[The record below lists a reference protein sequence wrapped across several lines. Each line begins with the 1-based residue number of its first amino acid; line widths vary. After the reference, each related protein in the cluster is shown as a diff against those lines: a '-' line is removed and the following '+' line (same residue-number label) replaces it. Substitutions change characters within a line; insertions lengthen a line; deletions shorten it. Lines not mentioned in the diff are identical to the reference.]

1 MNYKE
6 AIRKKYLLLRKK
18 KYFKVNSRFFYPLI
32 KIIKDK
38 FKNRKINIS
47 IYYPSF
53 YEVDVLKVIDLENSK
68 KINFLLPIIE
78 QNNLMN
84 FYKWKKNDVLFI
96 NRFGLLEP
104 QKSSKKIPDIVL
116 LPLIA
121 FDKNKNRI
129 GYGKGFF
136 DKYLNRFIRNY
147 KKILTVGIAFSF
159 QKHHNLP
166 ANDKD
171 YKLDYVITEKGLI

>member
-6 AIRKKYLLLRKK
+6 AIRKRYLLIRKK
-18 KYFKVNSRFFYPLI
+18 KYFKINSKFFYPLI

-38 FKNRKINIS
+38 FQKKIINIS

-53 YEVDVLKVIDLENSK
+53 YEVDVLKVIDLENLK
-68 KINFLLPIIE
+68 KFNFLLPIIE
-78 QNNLMN
+78 RNNAMN
-84 FYKWKKNDVLFI
+84 FYRWKKNDILFV

-104 QKSSKKIPDIVL
+104 QKSLKKIPDIVL

-136 DKYLNRFIRNY
+136 DKYLNRFIKNH
-147 KKILTVGIAFSF
+147 KKILTIGVAFSF

-166 ANDKD
+166 VNDKD
-171 YKLDYVITEKGLI
+171 YKLDYIITEKGLI

>member
-18 KYFKVNSRFFYPLI
+18 KYFKVNSRFFFPLI

-78 QNNLMN
+78 QNNSMN

-121 FDKNKNRI
+121 FDKNKNRV

>member
-18 KYFKVNSRFFYPLI
+18 KYFKVNSRFFFPLI

-78 QNNLMN
+78 QNNSMN

>member
-18 KYFKVNSRFFYPLI
+18 KYFKVNSRFFFPLI
-32 KIIKDK
+32 RIIKDK

-53 YEVDVLKVIDLENSK
+53 YEVDVLKAIDLENSK

-78 QNNLMN
+78 QNNSMN

>member
-78 QNNLMN
+78 QNNSMN

-159 QKHHNLP
+159 QKHDNLP
-166 ANDKD
+166 VNDKD

>member
-159 QKHHNLP
+159 QKHDNLP
-166 ANDKD
+166 VNDKD

>member
-53 YEVDVLKVIDLENSK
+53 YEVDVLKVIYLENSK

-78 QNNLMN
+78 QNNFMN

-96 NRFGLLEP
+96 NRFGVLEP
-104 QKSSKKIPDIVL
+104 QRSSKKIPDIVL

-136 DKYLNRFIRNY
+136 DKYLNRFIKKY
-147 KKILTVGIAFSF
+147 KKILTVGVAFSF

-166 ANDKD
+166 VNDKD

>member
-78 QNNLMN
+78 HNNFMN

-104 QKSSKKIPDIVL
+104 QRSSKKIPDIVL

-136 DKYLNRFIRNY
+136 DKYLNRFIKKH

-166 ANDKD
+166 VNDKD

>member
-18 KYFKVNSRFFYPLI
+18 KYFKVNSRFFFPLI

-78 QNNLMN
+78 QNNSMN
-84 FYKWKKNDVLFI
+84 FYKWKKNEVLFI